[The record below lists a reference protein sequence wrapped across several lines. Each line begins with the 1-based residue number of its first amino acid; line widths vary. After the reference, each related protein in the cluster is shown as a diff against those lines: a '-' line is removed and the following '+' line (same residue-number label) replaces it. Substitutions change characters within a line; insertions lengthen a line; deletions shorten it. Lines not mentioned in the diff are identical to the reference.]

1 MLGKCLVIF
10 GLSCGLWCL
19 KPDSQLCCS
28 LSLFSFFPFLSLGSL
43 NSDTYKREAT
53 KYEKRPP
60 PIVQWSMIGIIGA
73 IIPACNP
80 RTTVIESDPIHR
92 LSGVSQSVALKLLRF
107 NLKTVK
113 QLAELDDKDLKL
125 VVLKSEFINK
135 KRLMGFRKTAIQA
148 LSYRSKAMN
157 DRRGLPKAKN
167 KNKEKKKQKDLIK
180 KFGTKSVEMVKM

>member
-1 MLGKCLVIF
+1 
-10 GLSCGLWCL
+10 
-19 KPDSQLCCS
+19 
-28 LSLFSFFPFLSLGSL
+28 
-43 NSDTYKREAT
+43 
-53 KYEKRPP
+53 
-60 PIVQWSMIGIIGA
+60 MIGIIGA

-135 KRLMGFRKTAIQA
+135 KRLVGFRKTAVQA

-167 KNKEKKKQKDLIK
+167 KNKEKMVKKL
-180 KFGTKSVEMVKM
+180 EMVKM

>member
-1 MLGKCLVIF
+1 MILGGFLFFF
-10 GLSCGLWCL
+10 GLSCGVSSLTLVCVAL
-19 KPDSQLCCS
+19 SLLALS
-28 LSLFSFFPFLSLGSL
+28 LSLSWSVSL

-135 KRLMGFRKTAIQA
+135 KRLVGFRKTAVQA

-167 KNKEKKKQKDLIK
+167 KNKERKKQIVK
-180 KFGTKSVEMVKM
+180 KFGTKSGAVEMVKM